1 MQPREAWYCFMTQE
15 VPQDLEKFEKEW
27 VNVAE
32 EVVRQLMS
40 NPEIEKIKQH
50 VRQNGHIQFEDRDQF
65 INLVNKI
72 KYEIIYDK
80 YGKEGSE
87 EYVDFVKVWQRWHR
101 LKATI
106 LPKPENMFED
116 NIHHLLFG
124 STPDPDAFLKDF
136 DVNKDS

>member
-1 MQPREAWYCFMTQE
+1 MTQE
-15 VPQDLEKFEKEW
+15 APQDLEEFEKEW
-27 VNVAE
+27 IKIAE

-40 NPEIEKIKQH
+40 NEEIEKIKQH

-72 KYEIIYDK
+72 KYDVIYKK
-80 YGKEGSE
+80 YGEEGSE
-87 EYVDFVKVWQRWHR
+87 GYNDFQKQWQRWDK
-101 LKATI
+101 LKATSM
-106 LPKPENMFED
+106 PKPENMFED

-136 DVNKDS
+136 NVNTDAN

>member
-1 MQPREAWYCFMTQE
+1 MTQE
-15 VPQDLEKFEKEW
+15 ASFDLEEFEKEW
-27 VNVAE
+27 VKIAE
-32 EVVRQLMS
+32 EVVRQLLA

-72 KYEIIYDK
+72 KYDVIFK
-80 YGKEGSE
+80 QYGEEGSDG
-87 EYVDFVKVWQRWHR
+87 YNDFVKAWQHWHK
-101 LKATI
+101 LKATSMT
-106 LPKPENMFED
+106 KPENMFED

-136 DVNKDS
+136 DVNKDA